1 MTPRILWT
9 DYLAHNKTLG
19 SKLQLIDEELFK
31 VLMEASSEPKILYD
45 AAIHP
50 IKSGGKRLRPLLVLL
65 ACEAVTGDF
74 MKALSVAVAI
84 EIIHTSSLIHDDLID
99 QDSERRG
106 APTVHMKY
114 DNNMAILS
122 GDILISKAMQMISD
136 NSSIKVRRAIA
147 QACIEMCEGEC
158 LDVSFKKS
166 PETVTE
172 ENYLKMVGKKTGALV
187 RAAAECGGIIGGG
200 TRHQVRSLAKYGE
213 FLGLSLQLRDDVHE
227 ILTTETGPEAS
238 LNNCL
243 LGQGSNLV
251 LIHSFRNSDKSQ
263 QNLLRSLF
271 TSNVD
276 CHRLR
281 DATNVFE
288 NSMSIQHVE
297 RLSERFEKEA
307 KEAIIGMNFRNQR
320 ILEDLAGYVARN

>member
-1 MTPRILWT
+1 MKNMRPRNLWT
-9 DYLAHNKTLG
+9 DYLAHNKTLR
-19 SKLQLIDEELFK
+19 SKLRLIDEELFK

-50 IKSGGKRLRPLLVLL
+50 IKSGGKRLRPLLV
-65 ACEAVTGDF
+65 
-74 MKALSVAVAI
+74 LSVAVAI

-122 GDILISKAMQMISD
+122 GDILISKAMQMISG

-172 ENYLKMVGKKTGALV
+172 EDYLKMVGKKTGALV
-187 RAAAECGGIIGGG
+187 RVAAECGGIIGGG

-213 FLGLSLQLRDDVHE
+213 FLGLSLQLRDDVRE

-251 LIHSFRNSDKSQ
+251 LIHTFRNSDKSQ
-263 QNLLRSLF
+263 QNLLRSMF